1 MSSLNKGLSEYINP
15 SIRVG
20 AASPTNLET
29 FTCHVLEVVKDE
41 KSPYYDPKLGTAS
54 IGSIKVKIVT
64 RQYNKYEDV
73 AYYRAFPFDRGDYVI
88 PLPGEA
94 VICTIGLAPMAD
106 GPNRTFGMSILY
118 IAVVALDNQLT
129 KNAAPFLSSDA
140 YHTDSKLAGFFQQLQ
155 IDAEI
160 VKKRFDNRLDIA
172 EKAFVDSVGM
182 TLMRPGDT
190 VLEGRFGGLIK
201 MTSTQVE
208 GWDPINQITNI
219 GTTSMPSDPM
229 TIIKAH
235 RRYVRKTFESP
246 LVKSLLG
253 KPDYL
258 DDDINFD
265 DASIYMLS
273 SQNVPLEIHC
283 SENLKSWNYTTHID
297 GLSTTD
303 SKMTSLSS
311 LFGGGFDPNYKL
323 SLKVVGTLE
332 IPGFGGQQVGGGAN
346 TPIGAT
352 ELVKTKTMMDA
363 FVQSGFTVAQAAG
376 IVGNIFAESG
386 MKEWNIE
393 NGHQDQQPNSQ
404 GSWDIEGQYSG
415 ISLMQWTYGNRDK
428 WEKYVGEY
436 LMNTPGA
443 DKSKIVNGRLITNPA
458 FYDGKG
464 TTVEEYLKTLP
475 GLFDASVAYAVKS
488 YVPGLGNF
496 TKMMKDGVPRGNTL
510 SIVNNG
516 AFMNIVGGKLDVS
529 STATVCEIF
538 LCDGEV
544 PGTVGAA
551 NDKGGISAAVK
562 QAYQESVI
570 HRVEYA
576 IQVFNSYNTQPV

>member
-15 SIRVG
+15 STQVG

-41 KSPYYDPKLGTAS
+41 KSPFYDPKLGTAS
-54 IGSIKVKIVT
+54 IGSVKVKIVD
-64 RQYNKYEDV
+64 RQYNKFDDE
-73 AYYRAFPFDRGDYVI
+73 AYYRAFPFDRGDYMV

-94 VICTIGLAPMAD
+94 VICTIGMAPMAD

-118 IAVVALDNQLT
+118 IAVVSLDSQLT
-129 KNAAPFLSSDA
+129 KNIAPFLSSDA
-140 YHTDSKLAGFFQQLQ
+140 YHTDSKLAGFLQQLQ
-155 IDAEI
+155 IDADI
-160 VKKRFDNRLDIA
+160 VKKRFDNRLDIS
-172 EKAFVDSVGM
+172 EKAFVDSVGT

-190 VLEGRFGGLIK
+190 ILEGRFGGLIK
-201 MTSTQVE
+201 MTSTQAE
-208 GWDPINQITNI
+208 GWDPVNQITNI

-229 TIIKAH
+229 TVIKAH
-235 RRYVRKTFESP
+235 RRYIRKPLQSP
-246 LVKSLLG
+246 LLNKLLN

-273 SQNVPLEIHC
+273 TQNVPLEIHC
-283 SENLKSWNYTTHID
+283 SENLRSWNYTTHVD

-303 SKMTSLSS
+303 SKMTSLTS

-332 IPGFGGQQVGGGAN
+332 IPGFNGSQVGGGAN

-363 FVQSGFTVAQAAG
+363 FIKSGYTAAQAAG

-393 NGHQDQQPNSQ
+393 NGHQDQRPNAQ
-404 GSWDIEGQYSG
+404 GSWDIDGQYSG

-428 WEKYVGEY
+428 WEKHVGQY
-436 LMNTPGA
+436 LLNTPGA
-443 DKSKIVNGRLITNPA
+443 DTSRVKNGRLITDPST
-458 FYDGKG
+458 FDGNG
-464 TTVEEYLKTLP
+464 TTVEEYLKTLN
-475 GLFDASVAYAVKS
+475 GLFDASVSFAVNE

-496 TKMMKDGVPRGNTL
+496 TKMMKDGVPRGNTA
-510 SIVNNG
+510 SIVRNG
-516 AFMNIVGGKLDVS
+516 GFMNILNGKLDTS
-529 STATVCEIF
+529 STATVCEMF

-551 NDKGGISAAVK
+551 NDEGGITAAVK
-562 QAYQESVI
+562 QAYQDSVK

-576 IQVFNSYNTQPV
+576 IQVFNSYNTPPV

>member
-15 SIRVG
+15 STQVG

-64 RQYNKYEDV
+64 RQYNEYEDV
-73 AYYRAFPFDRGDYVI
+73 AYYRAFPFDRGDYVV

-140 YHTDSKLAGFFQQLQ
+140 YHTDSRLAGFFQQLQ
-155 IDAEI
+155 IDSEL

-283 SENLKSWNYTTHID
+283 SENLKSWNYTTHVD

-363 FVQSGFTVAQAAG
+363 FVQSGYTVAQAAG

-436 LMNTPGA
+436 LTNTPGA
-443 DKSKIVNGRLITNPA
+443 DKSKIANGRLITNPA
-458 FYDGKG
+458 AYDGKG

-516 AFMNIVGGKLDVS
+516 AFMNIVGGKLDVT
-529 STATVCEIF
+529 STATVCEMF

-562 QAYQESVI
+562 QAYQESVV